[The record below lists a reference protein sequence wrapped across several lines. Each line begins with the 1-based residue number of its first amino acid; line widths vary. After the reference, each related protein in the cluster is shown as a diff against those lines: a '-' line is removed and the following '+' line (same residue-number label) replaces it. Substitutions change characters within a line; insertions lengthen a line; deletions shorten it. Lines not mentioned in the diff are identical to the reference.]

1 MQTKN
6 SPKRRKREG
15 TAMHHH
21 ARKPAPAAEPARQW
35 KNANAT
41 LSSAD
46 AGANLPSEDFWL
58 ELNPA
63 SPLDEPEIL
72 PPMRP
77 MPAPEE
83 CLEERINH
91 EQWDDVPPMDR

>member
-1 MQTKN
+1 MQHHT
-6 SPKRRKREG
+6 RK
-15 TAMHHH
+15 TA
-21 ARKPAPAAEPARQW
+21 PAPEAARRPNTA
-35 KNANAT
+35 NANA
-41 LSSAD
+41 D
-46 AGANLPSEDFWL
+46 FQSEDFWL

-83 CLEERINH
+83 RAPR

>member
-1 MQTKN
+1 
-6 SPKRRKREG
+6 
-15 TAMHHH
+15 MHHH
-21 ARKPAPAAEPARQW
+21 ARKNTPAAGSAQQL
-35 KNANAT
+35 KNVNA
-41 LSSAD
+41 SATT
-46 AGANLPSEDFWL
+46 NLPAEDFWL

-83 CLEERINH
+83 RLEEHINH

>member
-1 MQTKN
+1 
-6 SPKRRKREG
+6 
-15 TAMHHH
+15 MHHH
-21 ARKPAPAAEPARQW
+21 TRRAAHDAELQRQLNEASARNTAF
-35 KNANAT
+35 N
-41 LSSAD
+41 
-46 AGANLPSEDFWL
+46 SEDFWL

-72 PPMRP
+72 PPIRP

-83 CLEERINH
+83 RVDH

>member
-1 MQTKN
+1 
-6 SPKRRKREG
+6 
-15 TAMHHH
+15 MHHH
-21 ARKPAPAAEPARQW
+21 ARKPAPAAEPARRPASV
-35 KNANAT
+35 NANPHA
-41 LSSAD
+41 AD
-46 AGANLPSEDFWL
+46 GTTIKSEDFWL

-83 CLEERINH
+83 HVES

>member
-1 MQTKN
+1 M
-6 SPKRRKREG
+6 
-15 TAMHHH
+15 HH
-21 ARKPAPAAEPARQW
+21 ARNTAHDPERERQLNEASAHAAELR
-35 KNANAT
+35 
-41 LSSAD
+41 
-46 AGANLPSEDFWL
+46 SEDFWL

-72 PPMRP
+72 PPIRP

-83 CLEERINH
+83 RVDH

>member
-1 MQTKN
+1 MQTK
-6 SPKRRKREG
+6 KRKREAP
-15 TAMHHH
+15 AMHHP
-21 ARKPAPAAEPARQW
+21 ARKRTPAADPARRPD
-35 KNANAT
+35 NANAP
-41 LSSAD
+41 LYPAD
-46 AGANLPSEDFWL
+46 TGTTLPSEDFWL

-77 MPAPEE
+77 LPAPEE
-83 CLEERINH
+83 RINR